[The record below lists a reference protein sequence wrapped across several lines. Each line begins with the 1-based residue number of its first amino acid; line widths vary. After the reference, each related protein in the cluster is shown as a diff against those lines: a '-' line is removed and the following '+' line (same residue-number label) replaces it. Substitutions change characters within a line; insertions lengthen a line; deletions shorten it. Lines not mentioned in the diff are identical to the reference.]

1 MSNKN
6 LIALLIGL
14 SMAVWLLSGS
24 FPGDKVIAAEN
35 GEAVAP
41 EGLFKVRALRST
53 ATEQI
58 TSLDVSGQTEAN
70 RVVTV
75 RAEVAGRIEKMAVQ
89 KGDSV
94 VVGDVLCQLA
104 IDTRESDVVETR
116 AALKSAELEYQ
127 GLLDLKRQG
136 LQSNINVSRAEAALA
151 LSRANMNRAE
161 LALLKTRIVA
171 PFAGVVEQQSVE
183 QGDYLNVGQSCVTIM
198 EIDPILVRGQVAE
211 RNVNKISLGA
221 EASVKLITGEMM
233 TGKITYIARSP
244 ESTTRTFPVEVT
256 VPSPGPSIR
265 TGISARMQVP
275 LGSHMAHLV
284 TPAAMV
290 LNDAGQMG
298 VRIVDDKG
306 FVQFRTI
313 TVVSE
318 STSGVWVNG
327 LPHQVDL
334 ITVGQED
341 VFEGQQVE
349 VELSPLG
356 TIVSK

>member
-6 LIALLIGL
+6 IIALFIGL

-24 FPGDKVIAAEN
+24 LSGDTVLAAESA
-35 GEAVAP
+35 GVIVP

-53 ATEQI
+53 ATEKV

-75 RAEVAGRIEKMAVQ
+75 RAEVAGRIEKMPVQ

-94 VVGDVLCQLA
+94 EVGDVLCQLA
-104 IDTRESDVVETR
+104 IDTRQSDVDETR

-127 GLLDLKRQG
+127 GLQDLKRQG

-151 LSRANMNRAE
+151 LSRANMSRAA
-161 LALLKTRIVA
+161 LALKKTSIVA
-171 PFAGVVEQQSVE
+171 PFAGVVEQQPVE

-198 EIDPILVRGQVAE
+198 EIDPFLVKGQVAE

-221 EASVKLITGEMM
+221 EASVKLITGETM

-244 ESTTRTFPVEVT
+244 ESSTRTFPVEVT
-256 VPSPGPSIR
+256 VQSSSPGIR
-265 TGISARMQVP
+265 AGISARMQVP
-275 LGSHMAHLV
+275 LGSQMAHLV

-306 FVQFRTI
+306 VVQFRTI
-313 TVVSE
+313 NVIGE
-318 STSGVWVNG
+318 SPSGVWVNG

-334 ITVGQED
+334 ITIGQED

-349 VELSPLG
+349 AELSPLG
-356 TIVSK
+356 SIVSE